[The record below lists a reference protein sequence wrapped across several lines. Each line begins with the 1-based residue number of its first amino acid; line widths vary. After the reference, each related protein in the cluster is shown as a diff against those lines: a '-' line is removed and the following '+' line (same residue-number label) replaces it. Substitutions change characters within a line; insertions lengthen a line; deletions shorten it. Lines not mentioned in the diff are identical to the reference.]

1 MFAFSNELKIVQK
14 NAMTRG
20 KEDIKL
26 IKESSHDK
34 EDIITNLKNLS
45 EELKNEK
52 QKIQNEYNEELKKLE
67 EKYSKRFNYISYR
80 NREIVLEIDNMKYI
94 EGE

>member
-1 MFAFSNELKIVQK
+1 MFDFTNEIKIVQK
-14 NAMTRG
+14 NAMARG

-26 IKESSHDK
+26 IKEISHDK

-52 QKIQNEYNEELKKLE
+52 QKIQNEYNEELRKLE
-67 EKYSKRFNYISYR
+67 EKYSKLFNYVSYR
-80 NREIVLEIDNMKYI
+80 NREIVLEIDNMK
-94 EGE
+94 